1 MYRMEQA
8 NAERGGEKHV
18 FESAAAPAGTAVVWP
33 VALRGCLR
41 AGAGARYFHRGCFS
55 GGGAD
60 VSGRIS
66 SHLLRHRLPAQ
77 ILTSVEKGMNIGRE
91 KHENCRLEVTQGPLV
106 AAAARIWRQG
116 GSITRVHSA

>member
-1 MYRMEQA
+1 MLDPG
-8 NAERGGEKHV
+8 NLRGG
-18 FESAAAPAGTAVVWP
+18 AGGRDP
-33 VALRGCLR
+33 DCGDL
-41 AGAGARYFHRGCFS
+41 S

-60 VSGRIS
+60 VSGRVS

-77 ILTSVEKGMNIGRE
+77 ILTSVEKGMNIGGE

-106 AAAARIWRQG
+106 AAAARIWRQV

>member
-1 MYRMEQA
+1 MYSNPPPRPPGPPLFGPWHCVGVCA
-8 NAERGGEKHV
+8 LALGLGIFIAAV
-18 FESAAAPAGTAVVWP
+18 FP
-33 VALRGCLR
+33 VGALMFLV
-41 AGAGARYFHRGCFS
+41 AF
-55 GGGAD
+55 
-60 VSGRIS
+60 
-66 SHLLRHRLPAQ
+66 LQ